1 MVKNPPANAGES
13 DLSPGSERS
22 PGERNGNP
30 LQYYCLGKP
39 MDRGAWPAIVH
50 GVSGHD
56 LVTRQ
61 QVRISTNNKM
71 YSKFLK
77 LCVFRIILISPLTWH
92 FVPISLKGC
101 ETQKVVN
108 TSSFHTTPN
117 TSLGLVQATPSKVQP
132 SPTVHTKEALGT

>member
-1 MVKNPPANAGES
+1 MKFLVRIGFPGGSVVKNPPANAGES

-61 QVRISTNNKM
+61 QQVRIINNNKM
-71 YSKFLK
+71 YTKFLK
-77 LCVFRIILISPLTWH
+77 LCVF
-92 FVPISLKGC
+92 
-101 ETQKVVN
+101 
-108 TSSFHTTPN
+108 
-117 TSLGLVQATPSKVQP
+117 
-132 SPTVHTKEALGT
+132 